1 MTFLRSI
8 LDSVRLFKPK
18 PLLEDIPPRDV
29 VIPLKAAMGL
39 AVRGKW
45 VSVQGRVGIIT
56 ELSDADSIVVDFVDP
71 TTGFTTETARV
82 SIGLCSVAKWDQ
94 IPECRRGIS
103 REAGEA
109 KGYF

>member
-1 MTFLRSI
+1 MTFLQSIARSLGI
-8 LDSVRLFKPK
+8 KPI
-18 PLLEDIPPRDV
+18 LEDIPPGLV
-29 VIPLKAAMGL
+29 NIPLKAAMGL

-45 VSVQGRVGIIT
+45 VSVQGRVGIIS
-56 ELSDADSIVVDFVDP
+56 ELSSADSITVDYVDP
-71 TTGFTTETARV
+71 VTGYTTESARV

-103 REAGEA
+103 QEAGQA